1 MIVCENCNT
10 NMKCV
15 YKNISR
21 KEKMKFYRCPK
32 CRLIWTPELEV
43 NTSFQSK
50 LNENNREAALENIRS
65 KEFVQVNNLIKKYL
79 HEGRGLDVGCSY
91 GWYMRSVSDTY
102 EMEGIEPEASIAE
115 KAQSAGHKVYTGFFP
130 QDMPKGAGIY
140 DFIVFNN
147 VWEHINH
154 TSKLMKESSR
164 FLKRGGVMIITIP
177 LSTGGLYKISE
188 LFEKIGRTKELI
200 RLWQLHF
207 HSPHVYYFT
216 KKNFVELMAKY
227 NYIFLE
233 CQDVRGLDPKR
244 MRERFE
250 MDMDEQ
256 HGRMKARLFQ
266 IVYPILKKLPAD
278 KAVFVFRYNG
288 EKEE

>member
-1 MIVCENCNT
+1 MSVVICENCNKK
-10 NMKCV
+10 MKYV
-15 YKNISR
+15 YKNMSQI
-21 KEKMKFYRCPK
+21 EQMKFYCCPN
-32 CRLIWTPELEV
+32 CRLLWTPKLEV

-50 LNENNREAALENIRS
+50 LDENNREAALKNIRS
-65 KEFVQVNNLIKKYL
+65 KEFDQVNNLIKKYL
-79 HEGRGLDVGCSY
+79 PKGRGLDVGCAY
-91 GWYMRSVSDTY
+91 GWYMKSVHKNY
-102 EMEGIEPEASIAE
+102 VMEGIEPEAAIAQ
-115 KAQSAGHKVYTGFFP
+115 KASKDGHKVYTGFFP
-130 QDMPKGAGIY
+130 QDMPKEAGIY

-154 TSKLMKESSR
+154 TSKLIKESSR
-164 FLKRGGVMIITIP
+164 FLKRGGIMIITIP

-188 LFEKIGRTKELI
+188 FFEKVGRTKELI

-216 KKNFVELMAKY
+216 KKNFVELMTKY
-227 NYIFLE
+227 NYILLE

-256 HGRMKARLFQ
+256 YGKLKARLFQ
-266 IVYPILKKLPAD
+266 MIYPILKKLPAD
-278 KAVFVFRYNG
+278 KAVFVFRYIG
-288 EKEE
+288 